1 MSRSRCVPAALVL
14 AAAALVAA
22 PVPAQE
28 KRAGTTSRQEEI
40 AAKLSQIKISLDF
53 SDAALPDVLD
63 FVRSF
68 SGIDFFIDPK
78 VRERLN
84 DEQMKVTM
92 KVNDLPL
99 RSALR
104 LMLQGKGLTAVYRE
118 GVLVVVPK
126 EEAEKDVA
134 LRIYDVRDL
143 LMKIA
148 DNPGPVIELK
158 PPSQAGAGIAIFDLN
173 PPQPPVDPEFI
184 LDMIKN
190 NCGGASWEEN
200 RSASITFNNGLL
212 MVNQTSRVHT
222 EVARMI
228 EKLRQYR

>member
-1 MSRSRCVPAALVL
+1 MFRSRCVPAALVL
-14 AAAALVAA
+14 AAAALAAA

-40 AAKLSQIKISLDF
+40 AAKLGQIKISLDF

-104 LMLQGKGLTAVYRE
+104 LMLNGKGLTAVYRE

-126 EEAEKDVA
+126 EEAEKNVA

-143 LMKIA
+143 LMKIE

-158 PPSQAGAGIAIFDLN
+158 PPGQTTGMQGIVITLEPEH
-173 PPQPPVDPEFI
+173 PPPSPEFI
-184 LDMIKN
+184 VDMIKN
-190 NCGGASWEEN
+190 NCGAGSWDN
-200 RSASITFNNGLL
+200 PNASITLNGGLL
-212 MVNQTSRVHT
+212 MVNQTPRVHA